1 MSGEFK
7 VGQLW
12 RSRGGHTALIKSV
25 TTSEP
30 YPIWSA
36 LHGNHYHS
44 SDGRTCLGEGVDH
57 EDDLIELV
65 SDAEVCANR
74 SPRRRF
80 VSLSR
85 TYFGPHGSAYVLDAI
100 DDDGRAWR
108 LVVGVD
114 GASDSWTELTP
125 LPSREDRP

>member
-1 MSGEFK
+1 MTGKFK

-12 RSRGGHTALIKSV
+12 RSRGGHTALIRSV
-25 TTSEP
+25 TKSEP

-36 LHGNHYHS
+36 LHGSHYHS
-44 SDGRTCLGEGVDH
+44 SDGRTCLGKGVDH
-57 EDDLIELV
+57 EADLIELV
-65 SDAEVCANR
+65 SDVEVCTDR
-74 SPRRRF
+74 SPSRRF

-100 DDDGRAWR
+100 DDDGRAWW

-114 GASDSWTELTP
+114 GAPTRWTTLPP